1 MSKRANTLSIEGCC
15 PFWLLLVLSFGNID
29 KLVTASGT
37 EVAAA
42 AAAAEFA
49 GK

>member
-1 MSKRANTLSIEGCC
+1 MSKREQILCR
-15 PFWLLLVLSFGNID
+15 LRVVVLFGFSSSFGNID
-29 KLVTASGT
+29 KLVTVSGT